1 MAGNWVCLRG
11 QYGKLLLCA
20 DFGRIRQWC
29 VGVWVCGWSGKA
41 WCGLG
46 KEQRDSVVDDAG
58 VHRRRGAEVQ
68 RRRGAE
74 AAAGQSIAK
83 EGLAW
88 VLAVGARGG
97 VVGLL

>member
-1 MAGNWVCLRG
+1 MLFFRV
-11 QYGKLLLCA
+11 
-20 DFGRIRQWC
+20 DFGRIRLW
-29 VGVWVCGWSGKA
+29 WVCGWEGGLARRGVGWERSRGTA
-41 WCGLG
+41 WWTMQGYT
-46 KEQRDSVVDDAG
+46 
-58 VHRRRGAEVQ
+58 GAEVQ
-68 RRRGAE
+68 RCRGAE